1 MLGEFGDF
9 RQSIFKFIA
18 EIYRLHFGIVIDYFE
33 LFSLIN
39 FLEYSLFQIDE
50 VPLNI
55 QGLPNIDKSLTG
67 LYSI

>member
-9 RQSIFKFIA
+9 CQSIFKFIA
-18 EIYRLHFGIVIDYFE
+18 EIYRLHFDIVIDYFE

-39 FLEYSLFQIDE
+39 FLEYSLFQIDK